1 MGSPARVNG
10 FTCVGCRRPEPGRDH
25 WGADAT
31 CQVAS
36 GGVGQRERRGVTR
49 EEETAR
55 SQGSQGKEG
64 LSVGSLLRFRET
76 PVGVNEAARR
86 VLNAAIEVHRHLGPG
101 YLESVYQAA
110 LEIELGLRGVSFER
124 QAAFRVEYR
133 GQEVGAGRMDLLAEQ
148 SVIVEIKAVEH
159 LNEVHVAQALSYLKA
174 TGLPLAL
181 LINFK
186 VPVLLRGVKRIARN
200 QSLVP
205 QDSADETFDS
215 RRGR

>member
-1 MGSPARVNG
+1 M
-10 FTCVGCRRPEPGRDH
+10 
-25 WGADAT
+25 
-31 CQVAS
+31 
-36 GGVGQRERRGVTR
+36 TR
-49 EEETAR
+49 EDETAR
-55 SQGSQGKEG
+55 AQGSQGKEG
-64 LSVGSLLRFRET
+64 LSVGSPPRFRET
-76 PVGVNEAARR
+76 PVGVNEIARR
-86 VLNAAIEVHRHLGPG
+86 VVNAAIEVHRHLGPG

-124 QAAFRVEYR
+124 QATFRTEYK
-133 GQEVGAGRMDLLAEQ
+133 GHEVGAGRMDLLAEQ

-174 TGLPLAL
+174 TGLPLAI